1 MPGTWENR
9 ALDLEGL
16 LMESSMV
23 KEGTMLFNSLKVAA
37 ALLQHYECM
46 LQDGDIKLSGCGFE
60 FPDGSKVDWM
70 PENFVAYA
78 RDGVDCVIAWMESS
92 D

>member
-1 MPGTWENR
+1 MTLSE
-9 ALDLEGL
+9 LDQ
-16 LMESSMV
+16 
-23 KEGTMLFNSLKVAA
+23 GTMLFNSLKVAA

-46 LQDGDIKLSGCGFE
+46 LQDGEIKLSGCGFD
-60 FPDGSKVDWM
+60 FSDGSKVDWT
-70 PENFVAYA
+70 PENYVAYA